1 MTVYRKRDRGSP
13 PSAKDH
19 RDEGR
24 PRTPDAALQRL
35 VEGNLRFTSG
45 KAIHNQVSTEFL
57 TQLEGQQRPFAAIL
71 GCSDSRVPPELIFD
85 QGFGDLFV
93 IRLAGNVIAPGV
105 FGSIQY
111 AHLHLGTNLLVVLG
125 HEGCGAVKAT
135 LASKFHKAK
144 HPERIQ
150 TLVDLIEPGLEC
162 IDPSQSTTKQL
173 KAAVEANV
181 RWSLRQAFS
190 APETQRA
197 FLEKKDIRIVGAIYE
212 LTTGRVRWLD

>member
-1 MTVYRKRDRGSP
+1 MTISQHRVQAAA
-13 PSAKDH
+13 PSARDH
-19 RDEGR
+19 REEAR
-24 PRTPDAALQRL
+24 PRTANAALRRL
-35 VEGNLRFTSG
+35 IEGNLRFTSG

-57 TQLEGQQRPFAAIL
+57 THLAGGQRPFAAIL

-135 LASKFHKAK
+135 LASKFHRAK

-150 TLVDLIEPGLEC
+150 TLVDMIEPGLDG
-162 IDPSQSTTKQL
+162 IDPGLSAAKQL

-181 RWSLRQAFS
+181 RWSLRQAI
-190 APETQRA
+190 ATPEAKRA
-197 FLEKKDIRIVGAIYE
+197 FLEKKDVRIVGAIYE
-212 LTTGRVRWLD
+212 LATGKVSWLV